1 MDIRTD
7 QYPEP
12 AIHKSSKSQA
22 EGSWSERRA
31 VNHATHSST
40 QNSRVTRRRKI
51 GKVLLPAY
59 ASPPVQIA
67 LVAFISFL
75 CPGMWNA
82 LNGLGGGG
90 LVQAEPANNANV
102 ALYSTFS
109 VVGFF
114 AGIATNKLG
123 VRVTLSLG
131 GFGYSLYSSSLL
143 CYKHTQNSGF
153 LLFAGLQ
160 LGLCAGLFWAA
171 QGMVM
176 ISYPIEESKG
186 KYISWSWMIYNMG
199 AVIGSIIALVQNIHS
214 EANDVGDITFYV
226 LIALP
231 LLGTILALLLCEAR
245 QVERADGS
253 RVVLPQTLTWKSELI
268 GLLETLKHDAYIL
281 LFFPMFFASN
291 FFYPYQFNTF
301 NLETFTIRTRSLNN
315 TLYWLSEIA
324 GAYLA
329 GYALDSARVRR
340 SLRAR
345 IAMGVL
351 LILTFVVWSGAYV
364 WQKKESESTTSIVGG
379 SVKKDFSNSGYVA
392 PMILYL
398 SFGLFAAAWQ
408 TCLYWFIGALTN
420 DSRKLANFAGFYKGI
435 QSAGGAVSFRVNTLG
450 ISSVNELVTCW
461 ALLTASLFIAAL
473 AIIRKIRDHE

>member
-12 AIHKSSKSQA
+12 AIHESSKSQA
-22 EGSWSERRA
+22 EGSRSEHRA
-31 VNHATHSST
+31 VNHVTHSST
-40 QNSRVTRRRKI
+40 QNSWVTRRRKI

-59 ASPPVQIA
+59 ASPPVQLA

-109 VVGFF
+109 VAGFF

-123 VRVTLSLG
+123 VRATLSLG

-176 ISYPIEESKG
+176 ISYPTEESKG

-199 AVIGSIIALVQNIHS
+199 AVIGSIVSH
-214 EANDVGDITFYV
+214 
-226 LIALP
+226 
-231 LLGTILALLLCEAR
+231 
-245 QVERADGS
+245 
-253 RVVLPQTLTWKSELI
+253 
-268 GLLETLKHDAYIL
+268 
-281 LFFPMFFASN
+281 
-291 FFYPYQFNTF
+291 
-301 NLETFTIRTRSLNN
+301 
-315 TLYWLSEIA
+315 
-324 GAYLA
+324 
-329 GYALDSARVRR
+329 
-340 SLRAR
+340 LR
-345 IAMGVL
+345 L
-351 LILTFVVWSGAYV
+351 
-364 WQKKESESTTSIVGG
+364 
-379 SVKKDFSNSGYVA
+379 
-392 PMILYL
+392 
-398 SFGLFAAAWQ
+398 
-408 TCLYWFIGALTN
+408 
-420 DSRKLANFAGFYKGI
+420 
-435 QSAGGAVSFRVNTLG
+435 
-450 ISSVNELVTCW
+450 
-461 ALLTASLFIAAL
+461 
-473 AIIRKIRDHE
+473 